1 MIVVTARVTDE
12 LLQEL
17 MRIRRQRRV
26 PELYYVI
33 PAGLNSREVETL
45 RAKLSQ
51 LDEAGVRHYFVYT
64 TDAGGEA
71 A

>member
-1 MIVVTARVTDE
+1 
-12 LLQEL
+12 